1 MKIIHFIEN
10 APKNLKAIVAL
21 RRRFKHLP
29 IEKFHELLS
38 DVGSLWIRCSDQDM
52 DYLKIECD
60 YIFGR
65 ENFVTHIIYP
75 YEEIPFYD
83 QFEIDHEF
91 ILVYAKNKAIWRP
104 NLLPRTKKMDAR
116 YKNPDNDPRGA
127 WIPSDLSVR
136 TYSDAGD
143 FLIKGPH
150 GKIFKPPQSRSWSVN
165 QEMYEH
171 LLADNRIWFGKTG
184 NARPMRKRFLSEVQD
199 GYVSKTIWTAD
210 ENPLEKILTLAAN
223 QNSTVLV
230 L

>member
-1 MKIIHFIEN
+1 MKILHSIEE
-10 APKNLKAIVAL
+10 V
-21 RRRFKHLP
+21 
-29 IEKFHELLS
+29 EKDLDCIYSEENRSIQKLHELLS
-38 DVGSLWIRCSDQDM
+38 NRGSLWIRISDSDM
-52 DYLKIECD
+52 EYLKIECD
-60 YIFGR
+60 SIFGR
-65 ENFVTHIIYP
+65 ENFVTHIILETKP
-75 YEEIPFYD
+75 EID
-83 QFEIDHEF
+83 QFEINHEF
-91 ILVYAKNKAIWRP
+91 ILVYAKHKAIWRP
-104 NLLPRTKKMDAR
+104 NLLPRTKAMNAR

-143 FLIKGPH
+143 FEIKGPH

-210 ENPLEKILTLAAN
+210 ENPLEKILTLAAD